1 MTQIKEIDVRSLH
14 KHSRILASNLD
25 MSETIK
31 NNNKSF
37 MLIID
42 QVLTTVL
49 FSRVK
54 PCGTDE
60 MTKQVFFLM
69 EKFNEYENA

>member
-1 MTQIKEIDVRSLH
+1 
-14 KHSRILASNLD
+14 

-42 QVLTTVL
+42 QVLITVL